1 MFLWSTNFLLI
12 GALSGD
18 TGTWPEPLH
27 VAATVSEE
35 AAAVLSIS
43 QKTKAGIE
51 TFLSQSDSYA
61 LLTQEQAQSRLG
73 SPTGQL
79 EKQCGANL
87 NCWERARQRLGV
99 DLLLRVEVTS
109 SEREEEAIFH
119 LYTDGGTSSTGPHPL
134 PRGGGAPLEVL
145 DALLLAP
152 GTLQIALENGST
164 HLQING
170 QARLL
175 SPSPTVK
182 VSRLSPGN
190 HKVIVEGLGLPQR
203 IEVIRILP
211 GQNIEIPL
219 NSDPAVVRDR
229 GYRWWGAWASGALL
243 IGGGVAIL
251 SGSGRDGMGWR

>member
-1 MFLWSTNFLLI
+1 MFLWSTSFLLI
-12 GALSGD
+12 GGLSAD

-27 VAATVSEE
+27 IATTVSEE
-35 AAAVLSIS
+35 TDVALSIS

-51 TFLSQSDSYA
+51 TFLSQSKSFA
-61 LLTQEQAQSRLG
+61 LLTTEQAQLRLG
-73 SPTGQL
+73 SPIGQL
-79 EKQCGANL
+79 EKQCTANL

-109 SEREEEAIFH
+109 NGSQEEATFQ
-119 LYTDGGTSSTGPHPL
+119 LYTDESTSNTGPHLL
-134 PRGGGAPLEVL
+134 PRGGGAPLQVL

-170 QARLL
+170 EARLL

-190 HKVIVEGLGLPQR
+190 HKLIVEGLGLPQR
-203 IEVIRILP
+203 IEVVRILP

-219 NSDPAVVRDR
+219 NSDPTVVKER

-243 IGGGVAIL
+243 IGGGIAIL